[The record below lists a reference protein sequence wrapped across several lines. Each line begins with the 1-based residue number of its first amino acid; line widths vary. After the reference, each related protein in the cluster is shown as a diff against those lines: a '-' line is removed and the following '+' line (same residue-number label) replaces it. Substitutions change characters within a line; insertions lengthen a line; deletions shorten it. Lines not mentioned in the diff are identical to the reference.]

1 MTEGAMAG
9 TILVVDDNEANLRL
23 ITAVLKTRGYG
34 LIEARSGE
42 AALAAIMDQRPALV
56 LMDVQMPGMSGI
68 DVARAVRAM
77 PDTGDLPL
85 IAITAM
91 AMKGDREE
99 ILDAGFNDYL
109 AKPYKMAD
117 LLGVV
122 TKWLPAD

>member
-1 MTEGAMAG
+1 MMSG

-23 ITAVLKTRGYG
+23 IAAVLKTRGYQ
-34 LIEARSGE
+34 LIEATSGE
-42 AALAAIMDQRPALV
+42 SALAAIEEHQPALV

-68 DVARAVRAM
+68 DVARAVREM
-77 PDTGDLPL
+77 PATAALPL

-99 ILDAGFNDYL
+99 ILAAGFNDYL
-109 AKPYKMAD
+109 AKPYKMAE

-122 TKWLPAD
+122 SRWLPAG